1 MIFFDTS
8 AALALADAD
17 DDHHHEAVRAMT
29 RLMAEGHALLTHN
42 YILVESTAVLQS
54 RLGMKSALAFLA
66 DSRNFTVHWVTPR
79 DHAEAAELLN
89 RRDRRK
95 LSLVDCMSFVVM
107 KKYGATLA
115 LAYDSDFQAEGF
127 DTTR

>member
-17 DDHHHEAVRAMT
+17 DDHHNEAVRAMT

-42 YILVESTAVLQS
+42 YILVESAAVLQR
-54 RLGMKSALAFLA
+54 RLGLKSALAFLS

-79 DHAEAAELLN
+79 DHAEAAGLLS

-127 DTTR
+127 DTVR